1 MAVALKVE
9 ARARQPQ
16 QSRGRARFEQVLQ
29 EARKLLRAEGLN
41 GFSIPALAERLDCP
55 RASIYKFFPTPYAV
69 LNELV
74 QRYLAELEA
83 QLTKRSRDVLEL
95 DWPEAM
101 KAIVWEAV
109 RFYNANP
116 LARLL
121 VLGGP
126 VSDDSYRAQELT
138 IQRLGNLTRELL
150 LKVGVQLPKSRP
162 DAATLLIEIG
172 TSCLRVSQFLHGEI
186 TPEYREEAYQAMR
199 AYLARYAAPPARRRS

>member
-83 QLTKRSRDVLEL
+83 QLTRRSRDVLEL

-109 RFYNANP
+109 RFYNANR

-138 IQRLGNLTRELL
+138 IQRLGDLTRELL

>member
-1 MAVALKVE
+1 MPTALKVE

-29 EARKLLRAEGLN
+29 EARKLLRAEGLA

-55 RASIYKFFPTPYAV
+55 RASIYKFFPTPNAV

-74 QRYLAELEA
+74 HRSLEELEA
-83 QLTKRSRDVLEL
+83 QLMARAQDVLKK

-116 LARLL
+116 VARLL

-126 VSDDSYRAQELT
+126 VSDDSYRAQEIT
-138 IQRLGNLTRELL
+138 IQRLGGLAGALL
-150 LKVGVQLPKSRP
+150 QSVGVQIPRSRP
-162 DAATLLIEIG
+162 DAATLVIEIG
-172 TSCLRVSQFLHGEI
+172 TSCFRVSQFLHGEI
-186 TPEYREEAYQAMR
+186 TPEYREEAFEAMH
-199 AYLARYAAPPARRRS
+199 AYLKRYAGSAAKRRS